1 MIHFFMFAEINRLP
15 QEIDPTKPSYLD
27 FYPLAKAG
35 ERFPIN
41 DPPLKQ
47 IEPDVGLE
55 TPRHS
60 IFQESRLHLGDP

>member
-1 MIHFFMFAEINRLP
+1 MDSRWCLNTGGEAMIHFFMVAEIKRLP

-41 DPPLKQ
+41 DPSPKAN
-47 IEPDVGLE
+47 
-55 TPRHS
+55 
-60 IFQESRLHLGDP
+60 

>member
-1 MIHFFMFAEINRLP
+1 MTHFFMFAEINRLP

-41 DPPLKQ
+41 DPPLKA
-47 IEPDVGLE
+47 D
-55 TPRHS
+55 
-60 IFQESRLHLGDP
+60 

>member
-27 FYPLAKAG
+27 FTLGPKQASVF
-35 ERFPIN
+35 RSMIH
-41 DPPLKQ
+41 PLKQ

-55 TPRHS
+55 TPRRS

>member
-1 MIHFFMFAEINRLP
+1 MDGRWCLNAGGGVMIHFFMFAEINRLP

-41 DPPLKQ
+41 DPPLKA
-47 IEPDVGLE
+47 D
-55 TPRHS
+55 
-60 IFQESRLHLGDP
+60 